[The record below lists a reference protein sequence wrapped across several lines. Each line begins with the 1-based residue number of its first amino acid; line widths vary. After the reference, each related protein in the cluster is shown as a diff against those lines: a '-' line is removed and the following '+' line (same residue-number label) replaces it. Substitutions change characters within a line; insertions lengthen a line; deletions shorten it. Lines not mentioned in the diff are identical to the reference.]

1 MGDPK
6 RLKRK
11 YSMPDHPWK
20 KARIAEE
27 GKIKK
32 DYGLKNNTEIWKFK
46 SLLRSYRARARK
58 LMASTGAQSEKY
70 SAELIQKLNRMGVLK
85 EKKAT
90 LDDVLGLELKDFLER
105 RMQTVVYRKGMGHT
119 MRHARQLIS
128 HGHIA
133 IDGRNVTSPNHIVEA
148 GKEAVVTFSPIGKI
162 SATHPSISLPKTEK
176 AEAPEPAKSEA
187 A

>member
-6 RLKRK
+6 KLKRK
-11 YSMPDHPWK
+11 YSKPDHPWK

-46 SLLRSYRARARK
+46 SLLRTYRARARK
-58 LMASTGAQSEKY
+58 LMAATGAQSEKY
-70 SAELIQKLNRMGVLK
+70 STELIQKLNRMGVLK

-105 RMQTVVYRKGMGHT
+105 RMQTIVYRKGMGYT
-119 MRHARQLIS
+119 MRHARQLIT

-133 IDGRNVTSPNHIVEA
+133 LDGRNVTSPNHIVEA
-148 GKEAVVTFSPIGKI
+148 GRDAMVTFSPIGKI
-162 SATHPSISLPKTEK
+162 NATHSSIALPKAEK
-176 AEAPEPAKSEA
+176 SEAPAKSEA